1 MHPNIYAN
9 SNLVSDPKGQ
19 QMQEVSLSNSIL
31 FPEEITTVPH
41 GDFDNV
47 ALRAWF
53 LNDACA
59 SYFIYAPL
67 KFLLLII

>member
-1 MHPNIYAN
+1 MSA
-9 SNLVSDPKGQ
+9 PKVQ
-19 QMQEVSLSNSIL
+19 QMPKVSPNLSNSIL
-31 FPEEITTVPH
+31 FPEGIITVPH